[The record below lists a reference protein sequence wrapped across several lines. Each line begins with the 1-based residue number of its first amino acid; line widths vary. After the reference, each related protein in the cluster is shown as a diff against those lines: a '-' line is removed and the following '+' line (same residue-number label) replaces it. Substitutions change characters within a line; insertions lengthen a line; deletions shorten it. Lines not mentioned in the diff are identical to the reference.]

1 MLGQLYRSK
10 EGAAAGERG
19 LFARGSEAAKGGSI
33 RNSTKMKAFIEQKPS
48 LNKSRRGRSTTLSR
62 QQLSTVSYLVQYVR
76 PRVLGVSMWLLAEK
90 VFPKMVFVAEKVLPK
105 MVFVAENALP
115 NLGAGLPTVP
125 ILGSTADKL
134 KEDMM
139 EELIKRIKG
148 IFGA

>member
-1 MLGQLYRSK
+1 
-10 EGAAAGERG
+10 
-19 LFARGSEAAKGGSI
+19 
-33 RNSTKMKAFIEQKPS
+33 
-48 LNKSRRGRSTTLSR
+48 
-62 QQLSTVSYLVQYVR
+62 
-76 PRVLGVSMWLLAEK
+76 MWLLAEK

-115 NLGAGLPTVP
+115 NLGAGLPKVP

-148 IFGA
+148 RFGA